1 MLIGEGLSIMIN
13 LTILEAVILIIQF
26 VITGVFFTL
35 ITFELMKKANTDIAR
50 KVCLGLMWVCL
61 IVFIVFGG

>member
-1 MLIGEGLSIMIN
+1 MIN

-26 VITGVFFTL
+26 IIIGVFFTL

-50 KVCLGLMWVCL
+50 RVCLGLMWICL
-61 IVFIVFGG
+61 IVYLVFG

>member
-1 MLIGEGLSIMIN
+1 MIN

-26 VITGVFFTL
+26 IITGVFFTL
-35 ITFELMKKANTDIAR
+35 IAFELMKKANTYIAR

-61 IVFIVFGG
+61 IVYLLFG